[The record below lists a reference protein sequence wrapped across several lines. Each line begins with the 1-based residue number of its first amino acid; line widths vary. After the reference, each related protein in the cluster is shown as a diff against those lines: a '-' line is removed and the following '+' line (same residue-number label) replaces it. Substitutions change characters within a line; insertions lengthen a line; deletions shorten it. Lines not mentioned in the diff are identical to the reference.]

1 LKEVIMSFASELL
14 QYIFSGLTMGGI
26 YALVAVGFVIIHNV
40 TGIINF
46 AQGEFVMLGAMF
58 MVNLVSIG
66 LPTPLAF
73 IASIVL
79 VMIVVGIIE
88 VGAIRSARN
97 ASPVTLVII
106 TIGLSTAMRGIALLV
121 WGTDPYKLAPFSKGG
136 PITIGGAIIVPQS
149 LWIIVTTIVVLGMTF
164 FIFEYTYWGKAL
176 RACMVN
182 KFAAR
187 LMGISPKK
195 MSLFAFMFSAALG
208 ALAGIVIAPITFV
221 TYDMGL
227 MLGLKGFVAAVLGG
241 LSSTPGAVFGG
252 LALGI
257 IESLGAGLVSSGYKD
272 GIAFI
277 ILLLVLFLKPG
288 GLFGVSGSKRV

>member
-1 LKEVIMSFASELL
+1 MSLASELL
-14 QYIFSGLTMGGI
+14 QYLLSGLTMGGI
-26 YALVAVGFVIIHNV
+26 YALVALGFVIIHNV

-58 MVNLVSIG
+58 MVTLAGAGVPTVLALVLSII
-66 LPTPLAF
+66 LVV
-73 IASIVL
+73 IVA
-79 VMIVVGIIE
+79 GIIE
-88 VGAIRSARN
+88 LGAIRSAKK
-97 ASPVTLVII
+97 ASPVALVII
-106 TIGLSTAMRGIALLV
+106 TIGLSTAIKGIALLV
-121 WGTDPYKLAPFSKGG
+121 WGTHPYKVEPFTKGG
-136 PITIGGAIIVPQS
+136 PINIGGATIVPQS
-149 LWIIVTTIVVLGMTF
+149 LWVIGTTALVLALTF

-176 RACMVN
+176 RACVVN

-187 LMGISPKK
+187 LMGINPQR

-208 ALAGIVIAPITFV
+208 ALGGMVIAPITFV

-241 LSSTPGAVFGG
+241 LSSTPGAVVGG
-252 LALGI
+252 IALGI
-257 IESLGAGLVSSGYKD
+257 IESMGAGLVSSGYKD

-288 GLFGVSGSKRV
+288 GIFGVSSNKRV

>member
-1 LKEVIMSFASELL
+1 MSLSSELL
-14 QYIFSGLTMGGI
+14 QYLLSGLTMGGI
-26 YALVAVGFVIIHNV
+26 YALVALGFVIIHNV

-58 MVNLVSIG
+58 MVTLV
-66 LPTPLAF
+66 
-73 IASIVL
+73 IAVIL
-79 VMIVVGIIE
+79 VMIVVGLIE
-88 VGAIRSARN
+88 FGAIRTAKK
-97 ASPVTLVII
+97 ASPLTLVII
-106 TIGLSTAMRGIALLV
+106 TIGLSTAIKGIALLI
-121 WGTDPYKLAPFSKGG
+121 WGTNPYKLEPFTKGG
-136 PITIGGAIIVPQS
+136 PIHIGGATIIPQS
-149 LWIIVTTIVVLGMTF
+149 LWVIGTTVLVLALTF

-176 RACMVN
+176 RACVVN

-187 LMGISPKK
+187 LMGINPQR
-195 MSLFAFMFSAALG
+195 MSLLAFVFSAALA
-208 ALAGIVIAPITFV
+208 ALAGIVIAPITYV

-241 LSSTPGAVFGG
+241 LSSTPGAVIGG

-257 IESLGAGLVSSGYKD
+257 MESMGAGLLSSGYKD

-288 GLFGVSGSKRV
+288 GLFGTSGTKRV

>member
-1 LKEVIMSFASELL
+1 MTLASELL
-14 QYIFSGLTMGGI
+14 QYVLSGLTMGGI
-26 YALVAVGFVIIHNV
+26 YALVALGFVIIHNV

-58 MVNLVSIG
+58 MVTLVG
-66 LPTPLAF
+66 LKVPTPLAL
-73 IASIVL
+73 IISIIL
-79 VMIVVGIIE
+79 VMIVVGLIE
-88 VGAIRSARN
+88 FGAIRSARK

-106 TIGLSTAMRGIALLV
+106 TIGLSTAIRGIALLV
-121 WGTDPYKLAPFSKGG
+121 WGTNPYRLEPFTKGG
-136 PITIGGAIIVPQS
+136 PINIGGATIIPQS
-149 LWIIVTTIVVLGMTF
+149 LWIIGTTVVVLVLTYF
-164 FIFEYTYWGKAL
+164 LFEYTYFGKAL

-187 LMGISPKK
+187 LMGISPQK
-195 MSLFAFMFSAALG
+195 MSLFAFVFSAALG
-208 ALAGIVIAPITFV
+208 ALAGIVIAPITYV

-241 LSSTPGAVFGG
+241 LSSTPGAVIGG
-252 LALGI
+252 LALGV

-288 GLFGVSGSKRV
+288 GVFGTSGSKRV

>member
-1 LKEVIMSFASELL
+1 MNLASEML
-14 QYIFSGLTMGGI
+14 QYVLSGLTMGGI
-26 YALVAVGFVIIHNV
+26 YALVALGFVIIHNV

-58 MVNLVSIG
+58 MVTLKGTGIPAPLALLLSIILAMVAIG
-66 LPTPLAF
+66 LVEL
-73 IASIVL
+73 
-79 VMIVVGIIE
+79 
-88 VGAIRSARN
+88 GAIRPARR
-97 ASPVTLVII
+97 ASPVSLII
-106 TIGLSTAMRGIALLV
+106 LTIGLSTSIRGIALLV
-121 WGTDPYKLAPFSKGG
+121 WGTNPFKIEPFTGGG
-136 PITIGGAIIVPQS
+136 PIHIGGATIVPQS
-149 LWIIVTTIVVLGMTF
+149 LWVIGTTAVVLALTY

-176 RACMVN
+176 RACVVN

-187 LMGISPKK
+187 LMGISPRR

-208 ALAGIVIAPITFV
+208 ALAGIVIAPITYA

-241 LSSTPGAVFGG
+241 LSSAPGAVIGG

-288 GLFGVSGSKRV
+288 GLFGTFGSKRV

>member
-1 LKEVIMSFASELL
+1 MNLASELL
-14 QYIFSGLTMGGI
+14 QYILSGLTMGGI
-26 YALVAVGFVIIHNV
+26 YALVALGFVIIHNV

-58 MVNLVSIG
+58 MVTLLGVG
-66 LPTPLAF
+66 LPTP
-73 IASIVL
+73 IALILSIVI
-79 VMIVVGIIE
+79 VMIIVGIIE
-88 VGAIRSARN
+88 TGAIRSAKN

-106 TIGLSTAMRGIALLV
+106 TIGLSTAIRGIALLI
-121 WGTDPYKLAPFSKGG
+121 WGTNPYKIPPFSKGG
-136 PITIGGAIIVPQS
+136 TISIGGATIVPQS
-149 LWIIVTTIVVLGMTF
+149 LWVIGTTAAVLALTYI
-164 FIFEYTYWGKAL
+164 IFEYTYLGKAL

-187 LMGISPKK
+187 LMGISPQR
-195 MSLFAFMFSAALG
+195 MSLLAFMFSAALG

-241 LSSTPGAVFGG
+241 LSSTPGAVIGG
-252 LALGI
+252 LALGV

-272 GIAFI
+272 GIAFV

-288 GLFGVSGSKRV
+288 GIFGTSGSKRV

>member
-1 LKEVIMSFASELL
+1 MHLSNDIIQFILG
-14 QYIFSGLTMGGI
+14 GLTMGGI

-58 MVNLVSIG
+58 MVTLTGLG
-66 LPTPLAF
+66 LPAVAAV
-73 IASIVL
+73 IASVVL

-88 VGAIRSARN
+88 LGAIRPARR
-97 ASPVTLVII
+97 ASPVSLVII
-106 TIGLSTAMRGIALLV
+106 TIGLSTSVRGLALLI
-121 WGTDPYKLAPFSKGG
+121 WGTNPYKVAPFTAGG
-136 PITIGGAIIVPQS
+136 PIHIGGATIVPQS
-149 LWIIVTTIVVLGMTF
+149 LWVIGTTILILALTY
-164 FIFEYTYWGKAL
+164 FIFEHTYWGKAL
-176 RACMVN
+176 RACVVN
-182 KFAAR
+182 KYAAR
-187 LMGISPKK
+187 LMGISPRK
-195 MSLFAFMFSAALG
+195 MSLFAFVFSAALS
-208 ALAGIVIAPITFV
+208 ALAGIVFAPITFV

-241 LSSTPGAVFGG
+241 LSSTPGAVIGG

-257 IESLGAGLVSSGYKD
+257 IESLGAGLLSSGYKD

-288 GLFGVSGSKRV
+288 GIFGLSGGKRV

>member
-1 LKEVIMSFASELL
+1 MDLSSQLL
-14 QYIFSGLTMGGI
+14 QFIISGLTMGGI
-26 YALVAVGFVIIHNV
+26 YALLALGFVIIHNV

-58 MVNLVSIG
+58 MVTLTGAG
-66 LPTPLAF
+66 LPTPLA
-73 IASIVL
+73 IVLSVIL
-79 VMIVVGIIE
+79 VMIAVGIIE
-88 VGAIRSARN
+88 FGAIRPAKS

-106 TIGLSTAMRGIALLV
+106 TIGLSSSIRGIALLI
-121 WGTDPYKLAPFSKGG
+121 WGTDPYKLAPFTKGAS
-136 PITIGGAIIVPQS
+136 IHIGGASIIPQS
-149 LWIIVTTIVVLGMTF
+149 LWVIGTSIVILAITF
-164 FIFEYTYWGKAL
+164 FLFEYTYWGKAL
-176 RACMVN
+176 RACVVN

-195 MSLFAFMFSAALG
+195 MSLFAFVFSAALS
-208 ALAGIVIAPITFV
+208 ALAGIVITPITYA

-227 MLGLKGFVAAVLGG
+227 MLGLKGFIAAVLGG

-252 LALGI
+252 FALGI

-277 ILLLVLFLKPG
+277 ILLLALFLKPG
-288 GLFGVSGSKRV
+288 GIFGTSGSKRV

>member
-1 LKEVIMSFASELL
+1 MSLSSELL
-14 QYIFSGLTMGGI
+14 QYLLSGLTMGGI
-26 YALVAVGFVIIHNV
+26 YALVALGFVIIHNV

-58 MVNLVSIG
+58 MVTLVNAG
-66 LPTPLAF
+66 VPAAGALV
-73 IASIVL
+73 IAVIL
-79 VMIVVGIIE
+79 VMIVVGLIE
-88 VGAIRSARN
+88 FGAIRTAKK
-97 ASPVTLVII
+97 ASPLTLVII
-106 TIGLSTAMRGIALLV
+106 TIGLSTAIKGIALLI
-121 WGTDPYKLAPFSKGG
+121 WGTNPYKLEPFTKGG
-136 PITIGGAIIVPQS
+136 PLHIGGATIVPQS
-149 LWIIVTTIVVLGMTF
+149 LWVIGTTVLVLALTF

-176 RACMVN
+176 RACVVN

-187 LMGISPKK
+187 LMGINPQR
-195 MSLFAFMFSAALG
+195 MSLLAFVFSAALA
-208 ALAGIVIAPITFV
+208 ALAGIVIAPITYV

-241 LSSTPGAVFGG
+241 LSSTPGAVIGG

-257 IESLGAGLVSSGYKD
+257 MESMGAGLLSSGYKD

-288 GLFGVSGSKRV
+288 GLFGTSGTKRV

>member
-1 LKEVIMSFASELL
+1 MSLSSELL
-14 QYIFSGLTMGGI
+14 QYLLSGLTMGGI
-26 YALVAVGFVIIHNV
+26 YALVALGFVIIHNV

-58 MVNLVSIG
+58 MVTLVNAG
-66 LPTPLAF
+66 VPAAGALV
-73 IASIVL
+73 IAVIL
-79 VMIVVGIIE
+79 VMIVVGLIE
-88 VGAIRSARN
+88 FGAIRTAKK
-97 ASPVTLVII
+97 ASPLTLVII
-106 TIGLSTAMRGIALLV
+106 TIGLSTAIKGIALLI
-121 WGTDPYKLAPFSKGG
+121 WGTNPYKLEPFTKGG
-136 PITIGGAIIVPQS
+136 PIHIGGATIIPQS
-149 LWIIVTTIVVLGMTF
+149 LWVIGTTVLVLALTF

-176 RACMVN
+176 RACVVN

-187 LMGISPKK
+187 LMGINPQR
-195 MSLFAFMFSAALG
+195 MSLLAFVFSAALA
-208 ALAGIVIAPITFV
+208 ALAGIVIAPITYV

-241 LSSTPGAVFGG
+241 LSSTPGAVIGG

-257 IESLGAGLVSSGYKD
+257 MESMGAGLLSSGYKD

-288 GLFGVSGSKRV
+288 GLFGTSGTKRV

>member
-1 LKEVIMSFASELL
+1 MSFGSELL
-14 QYIFSGLTMGGI
+14 QFILSGLTMGGI

-58 MVNLVSIG
+58 MVTLVGVG
-66 LPTPLAF
+66 LPTLPAVAL
-73 IASIVL
+73 SILL
-79 VMIVVGIIE
+79 VMIAVGIIE
-88 VGAIRSARN
+88 FGAIRSAKK
-97 ASPVTLVII
+97 ASPVSLVII
-106 TIGLSTAMRGIALLV
+106 TIGLSTSIRGIALLV
-121 WGTDPYKLAPFSKGG
+121 WGTDPYKAAPFTEGG
-136 PITIGGAIIVPQS
+136 PIHISGATIVPQS
-149 LWIIVTTIVVLGMTF
+149 LWVIGTTALVLGITF
-164 FIFEYTYWGKAL
+164 FIFEYTYFGKAL
-176 RACMVN
+176 RACVVN

-187 LMGISPKK
+187 LMGISPRK
-195 MSLFAFMFSAALG
+195 MSLFAFVFSAALS
-208 ALAGIVIAPITFV
+208 ALAGIVIAPITFA

-257 IESLGAGLVSSGYKD
+257 IESLGAGLISSGYKD

-288 GLFGVSGSKRV
+288 GIFGTSGSKRV

>member
-1 LKEVIMSFASELL
+1 MDLASQLL
-14 QYIFSGLTMGGI
+14 QFIFSGLTMGGI
-26 YALVAVGFVIIHNV
+26 YALVALGFVIIHNV

-58 MVNLVSIG
+58 MVTLTGAGVPLLLAIVLSI
-66 LPTPLAF
+66 
-73 IASIVL
+73 IL

-88 VGAIRSARN
+88 FGAIRPAKK

-106 TIGLSTAMRGIALLV
+106 TIGLSSSIRGIALLV
-121 WGTDPYKLAPFSKGG
+121 WGTDPYKLAPFTKGSS
-136 PITIGGAIIVPQS
+136 IQIGGASIIPQS
-149 LWIIVTTIVVLGMTF
+149 LWVIGTTVVILTLTF

-176 RACMVN
+176 RACVVN

-187 LMGISPKK
+187 LMGISPQK
-195 MSLFAFMFSAALG
+195 MSLFAFVFSAALG
-208 ALAGIVIAPITFV
+208 ALAGIVIAPITYA

-227 MLGLKGFVAAVLGG
+227 MLGLKGFIAAVLGG
-241 LSSTPGAVFGG
+241 LSSTPGAVIGG

-288 GLFGVSGSKRV
+288 GIFGTSGSKRV

>member
-1 LKEVIMSFASELL
+1 MSIASELL
-14 QYIFSGLTMGGI
+14 QYILSGLTMGGI
-26 YALVAVGFVIIHNV
+26 YALVALGFVIIHSV

-58 MVNLVSIG
+58 MV
-66 LPTPLAF
+66 TLAGAGVPAVPAAVLSV
-73 IASIVL
+73 IL
-79 VMIVVGIIE
+79 VMILVGMIE
-88 VGAIRSARN
+88 FGAIRSAKR
-97 ASPVTLVII
+97 ASSITLVII
-106 TIGLSTAMRGIALLV
+106 TIGLSTAIRGIALLV
-121 WGTDPYKLAPFSKGG
+121 WGTYPYPLAPFTRGG
-136 PITIGGAIIVPQS
+136 PIHLGGATIIPQS
-149 LWIIVTTIVVLGMTF
+149 LWIIGTTAVVLALTF
-164 FIFEYTYWGKAL
+164 FMFEYTYLGKAL

-187 LMGISPKK
+187 LMGISPHW
-195 MSLFAFMFSAALG
+195 MSFFAFIFSAALG
-208 ALAGIVIAPITFV
+208 ALAGIVIAPITYA

-241 LSSTPGAVFGG
+241 LSSTPGAVIGG

-257 IESLGAGLVSSGYKD
+257 IESLGAGLISSGYKD

>member
-1 LKEVIMSFASELL
+1 MTLASELL
-14 QYIFSGLTMGGI
+14 QYILSGLTMGGI
-26 YALVAVGFVIIHNV
+26 YALVALGFVMIHNV

-58 MVNLVSIG
+58 MVALLGAG
-66 LPTPLAF
+66 LPTPVALVLA
-73 IASIVL
+73 ILITMVIVG
-79 VMIVVGIIE
+79 MIQI
-88 VGAIRSARN
+88 GAIRSAKK

-106 TIGLSTAMRGIALLV
+106 TIGLSTAIRGIALLI
-121 WGTDPYKLAPFSKGG
+121 WGTNPYKIPPFSNGET
-136 PITIGGAIIVPQS
+136 IHIGGATIVPQS
-149 LWIIVTTIVVLGMTF
+149 LWVIGTTIFVLALTYLV
-164 FIFEYTYWGKAL
+164 FEYTYLGKAL

-187 LMGISPKK
+187 LMGISPQR
-195 MSLFAFMFSAALG
+195 MSLMAFMISAAIS

-241 LSSTPGAVFGG
+241 LSSTPGAVIGG

-257 IESLGAGLVSSGYKD
+257 LESLGAGLISSGYKD

-277 ILLLVLFLKPG
+277 IFLLVLFLKPG
-288 GLFGVSGSKRV
+288 GLFGASTGKRV

>member
-1 LKEVIMSFASELL
+1 MSLSSELL
-14 QYIFSGLTMGGI
+14 QYLLSGLTMGGI
-26 YALVAVGFVIIHNV
+26 YALVALGFVIIHNV

-58 MVNLVSIG
+58 MVTLVNAG
-66 LPTPLAF
+66 VPAAGALV
-73 IASIVL
+73 IAVIL
-79 VMIVVGIIE
+79 VMIVVGLVE
-88 VGAIRSARN
+88 FGAIRTAKK
-97 ASPVTLVII
+97 ASPLTLVII
-106 TIGLSTAMRGIALLV
+106 TIGLSTAIKGIALLI
-121 WGTDPYKLAPFSKGG
+121 WGTNPYKLEPFTKGG
-136 PITIGGAIIVPQS
+136 PLHIGGATIVPQS
-149 LWIIVTTIVVLGMTF
+149 LWVIGTTVLVLALTF

-176 RACMVN
+176 RACVVN

-187 LMGISPKK
+187 LMGINPQR
-195 MSLFAFMFSAALG
+195 MSLLAFVFSAALA
-208 ALAGIVIAPITFV
+208 ALAGIVIAPITYV

-241 LSSTPGAVFGG
+241 LSSTPGAVIGG

-257 IESLGAGLVSSGYKD
+257 MESMGAGLLSSGYKD

-288 GLFGVSGSKRV
+288 GLFGTSGTKRV